1 MVAEKRE
8 EAKKKKKVEE
18 SLDAET
24 KLFVGMISK
33 NVDEYGV
40 RELFSNFG
48 EVRIGGVEGGGG
60 MGGAPTISTTMSW
73 LRHLCSLTQPSL
85 SPVFVIRRSKRSS
98 SFETKRGLA
107 KAARS

>member
-48 EVRIGGVEGGGG
+48 EVRIRGV
-60 MGGAPTISTTMSW
+60 GGAPTISTTMSW

-85 SPVFVIRRSKRSS
+85 SPFFVIRRSKRSS

>member
-48 EVRIGGVEGGGG
+48 EVRIGGVEGGGD
-60 MGGAPTISTTMSW
+60 GGSTHHIDDDVVAKASLFTDPTIS
-73 LRHLCSLTQPSL
+73 LPRFRHS
-85 SPVFVIRRSKRSS
+85 
-98 SFETKRGLA
+98 
-107 KAARS
+107 